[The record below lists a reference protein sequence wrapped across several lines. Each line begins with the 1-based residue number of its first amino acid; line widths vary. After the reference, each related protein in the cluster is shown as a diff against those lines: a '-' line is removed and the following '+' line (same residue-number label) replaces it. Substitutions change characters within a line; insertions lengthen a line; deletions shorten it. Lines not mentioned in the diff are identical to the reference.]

1 MTDIVEKLKDACVI
15 DPHYGKSV
23 TLTLDYDDYMEAA
36 DLITALRAENEKLKA
51 ELEELDFL
59 RHEGG
64 SESIAALEAENQRL
78 RAALEEIESITV
90 HSGGDIHGISAPA
103 WQAAFNHAHIV
114 ARAALE
120 EK

>member
-64 SESIAALEAENQRL
+64 SESIAALEAENERL
-78 RAALEEIESITV
+78 RAALE
-90 HSGGDIHGISAPA
+90 DIADLPPGYADMRHDDLVVILA
-103 WQAAFNHAHIV
+103 NK

-120 EK
+120 EKR